1 MFMWAQS
8 KGASWAH
15 LSQSALPPGIH
26 SRIAEALYM
35 SRTHTI
41 SLLSPE
47 GEPLLDA
54 REHSGSPRL
63 LVPSGHLFSY
73 YTGEALI
80 RGTSFFSDCL
90 SPEERKLL
98 AMPNSRYDPASCAV
112 DPTKLRRV
120 FEKLHRYL
128 RLHDEA
134 FPISFALRLT
144 RAVPHYRVPD
154 RFKSGPY
161 QPHHYQEFRDWVDEH
176 WSTHGFLDWES
187 KARVRYFEEVYDRRL
202 EEIVY
207 RIRIGEQ
214 AYVVRGNHA
223 DLEHRKELHIRAL
236 DATGGK
242 WVDVMPPPYLDLN
255 GARFM
260 VEWQTTFE
268 KWEADLGPAI
278 MVCTLAEAIGWKVA
292 YCYQG

>member
-1 MFMWAQS
+1 
-8 KGASWAH
+8 
-15 LSQSALPPGIH
+15 
-26 SRIAEALYM
+26 M

-41 SLLSPE
+41 GLLSPE
-47 GEPLLDA
+47 GEYLHDA
-54 REHSGSPRL
+54 REHPDSPRL
-63 LVPSGHLFSY
+63 LIPSGHLFNPSI
-73 YTGEALI
+73 GEALI
-80 RGTSFFSDCL
+80 SGTPFFSACL
-90 SPEERKLL
+90 SPQERKRI
-98 AMPNSRYDPASCAV
+98 AMQNSGYDQASCAV
-112 DPTKLRRV
+112 DPTELRRV

-134 FPISFALRLT
+134 FPISFTLRLT
-144 RAVPHYRVPD
+144 RAFPHYRVPD
-154 RFKSGPY
+154 RFRSSPDH
-161 QPHHYQEFRDWVDEH
+161 PHDYQEFRDWVDEH

-187 KARVRYFEEVYDRRL
+187 KARVRYFEEAYDRHL

-236 DATGGK
+236 DAAGGR

-268 KWEADLGPAI
+268 KWEADLEPAI
-278 MVCTLAEAIGWKVA
+278 MVCTLAEALGWKVA